1 MFFIVLLHV
10 ASVAGVIS
18 YSLLMNDI
26 IFTLNII
33 VGIALAV
40 ISAIFLYCM
49 CALFNIGADV
59 FPNFSKFEKDAEG
72 YIEKTEIRN
81 TDFLV
86 IIVLSIIIGAFWLAM
101 YFMT

>member
-1 MFFIVLLHV
+1 
-10 ASVAGVIS
+10 
-18 YSLLMNDI
+18 
-26 IFTLNII
+26 
-33 VGIALAV
+33 
-40 ISAIFLYCM
+40 M